1 MPDTTVPSAAMPS
14 TAVPRTV
21 VLTGGIG
28 SGKSSVARL
37 LREWGAHVVDADV
50 LAREVVAPGE
60 PGLAA
65 VVAEFGAGV
74 LSSDGSLDRDALA
87 ERVFVD
93 RDQLSRLEAI
103 VHPLVHAAAVAQ
115 LAAGRRSALLVYEVP
130 LPGRSPFVDEPQ
142 LVVVD
147 APEAVRR
154 ERLRRRGLAEDQIT
168 ARMATQ
174 PTRKEW
180 LAGADEVL
188 DNSGTEA
195 DLRAQV
201 AALWRELTGEDPPVS
216 PEG

>member
-14 TAVPRTV
+14 TAVPRPV

-28 SGKSSVARL
+28 SGKSSVGRL

-87 ERVFVD
+87 ERVFAD
-93 RDQLSRLEAI
+93 RTSCPGSRPSCTRWFTQQRWPARGRTQVGSPRLRGAPPGSEP
-103 VHPLVHAAAVAQ
+103 VRRRAAV
-115 LAAGRRSALLVYEVP
+115 
-130 LPGRSPFVDEPQ
+130 
-142 LVVVD
+142 VVVD

-154 ERLRRRGLAEDQIT
+154 QRLRGRGLDRRPGRLPAWR
-168 ARMATQ
+168 ASRAAGVAG
-174 PTRKEW
+174 
-180 LAGADEVL
+180 LADLVL

-195 DLRAQV
+195 DLRAR
-201 AALWRELTGEDPPVS
+201 WPGSGEKLTGEEPPV
-216 PEG
+216 GAGG

>member
-1 MPDTTVPSAAMPS
+1 M
-14 TAVPRTV
+14 
-21 VLTGGIG
+21 
-28 SGKSSVARL
+28 
-37 LREWGAHVVDADV
+37 
-50 LAREVVAPGE
+50 
-60 PGLAA
+60 
-65 VVAEFGAGV
+65 
-74 LSSDGSLDRDALA
+74 
-87 ERVFVD
+87 
-93 RDQLSRLEAI
+93 
-103 VHPLVHAAAVAQ
+103 
-115 LAAGRRSALLVYEVP
+115 
-130 LPGRSPFVDEPQ
+130 
-142 LVVVD
+142 VVD

-174 PTRKEW
+174 PTREEW